1 MSKQAF
7 KVKPYPLESGR
18 PTIFSVTQTFTPKA
32 LSTPTMNAHIALNM
46 LGTPVWIVLPTR
58 MEVIFANAA
67 AKELSSGID
76 LAGLR
81 HGSQSAHAEEH
92 LAAYLPALRAREQVI
107 EIWTV
112 QRDGQATPMSCRLSL
127 LKSDLN
133 TEEILAE
140 GVLSSLPQ
148 TIIQPHGDQSGHGFY
163 ETLFHAISAP
173 MLLIDTA
180 NDGQIVD
187 ANLAATQFYGYSREA
202 FCRKYTWDINA
213 AGREIVPIM
222 HEVAKLPG
230 GHKPLN
236 FVHRLADGSLRDVQT
251 YAGPLEL
258 EGRRLMLCII
268 HDVTEQKRLKSELE
282 NAASRD
288 HLTGLWNRR
297 HFLHLLENTHLQK
310 RRNDLNYCLMLMD
323 ADYFKAI
330 NDQYGHDTGDEVLT
344 LLAKTFEARVRETDT
359 VCRWGGEEFIVLLPQ
374 TNLGNAASLAEHLR
388 SAIEK
393 TRVAHLPP
401 ITISIGVAQHQ
412 SGETA
417 ENLLKRADAALYRA
431 KNLGRNRVALA

>member
-1 MSKQAF
+1 
-7 KVKPYPLESGR
+7 
-18 PTIFSVTQTFTPKA
+18 
-32 LSTPTMNAHIALNM
+32 MNAHIALNM
-46 LGTPVWIVLPTR
+46 LSTPVWIVLPTR

-133 TEEILAE
+133 TEEILVE

-148 TIIQPHGDQSGHGFY
+148 TAIQAHGEQGGNGFY

-173 MLLIDTA
+173 MLLIDPA

-330 NDQYGHDTGDEVLT
+330 NDQYGHDTGDEVLV

-374 TNLGNAASLAEHLR
+374 TNLENAASLAEYLR

-412 SGETA
+412 SGEPA